1 MSAVNK
7 WFLVHSGLC
16 CIYLVPVCAFFSF
29 FRCFPI
35 FLLSFSSCS
44 LFSQQHMGFLGGA
57 EVAAVSGGVWAAV
70 LRHFS
75 PLLSRF
81 TLDSGP
87 TPGFSFH
94 FLSASLLACMLSSVL
109 LGLPTKTRVTDR
121 ERQGPCWY
129 LAVMD
134 KENRRHLVFT
144 TRIKISARSFPF
156 LFRGS
161 PGSMAP
167 SPVNCPSR

>member
-1 MSAVNK
+1 MRF
-7 WFLVHSGLC
+7 FLSSTAS
-16 CIYLVPVCAFFSF
+16 PFSF
-29 FRCFPI
+29 CPFPPAPCFP
-35 FLLSFSSCS
+35 SSTWGS
-44 LFSQQHMGFLGGA
+44 LEERRWPPSA
-57 EVAAVSGGVWAAV
+57 GGVWAAV

>member
-1 MSAVNK
+1 MRFF
-7 WFLVHSGLC
+7 FLPLLPH
-16 CIYLVPVCAFFSF
+16 
-29 FRCFPI
+29 FPSVL
-35 FLLSFSSCS
+35 FLLLLVFP
-44 LFSQQHMGFLGGA
+44 
-57 EVAAVSGGVWAAV
+57 AAHGVPWRSGGGRRQRGRLGCGAAS
-70 LRHFS
+70 FS